1 MSGSSDYKIIPDP
14 EYGYL
19 RLEPMPSRE
28 EVARFYEEEFYAT
41 FKPQIQDS
49 SLEVQT
55 AQKEFFD
62 WRWSDILRVVRRYY
76 RDQEP
81 SELSLF
87 DLGCGFSQALIYF
100 RDQGFEVAGME
111 VAAEAVAYGREH
123 GIEVIQGEADSIPD
137 LGGRRYDVVLMLD
150 VLEHLR
156 RPARILT
163 AIREHLLSPRGLL
176 VLDVPNDFNQFQVA
190 ADETLGLDQWW
201 IVPPNHLNYFSPDSL
216 KSLVEKCGYQNHYR
230 ESSFPLEMFLLMGD
244 AYVGDPELGSL
255 CHSRR
260 VAFERSLRT
269 TGREED
275 LHRFYEALAEINLGR
290 QVVLF
295 CHPK

>member
-1 MSGSSDYKIIPDP
+1 MSRRIDYKIIPDP

-19 RLEPMPSRE
+19 RLDPIPSRE

-62 WRWSDILRVVRRYY
+62 WRWSDIMRVVRRYY
-76 RDQEP
+76 PGREP
-81 SELSLF
+81 EDLSLF

-100 RDQGFEVAGME
+100 RDQGFQVAGME
-111 VAAEAVAYGREH
+111 VAAEAVAHGREH
-123 GIEVIQGEADSIPD
+123 GIEVTQGLADSIPD
-137 LGGRRYDVVLMLD
+137 LDGRRYDVVLMLD

-156 RPARILT
+156 CPARALT
-163 AIREHLLSPRGLL
+163 AIRDHLLAPDGLL

-190 ADETLGLDQWW
+190 ADENLDLDKWW
-201 IVPPNHLNYFSPDSL
+201 IVPPNHINYFSPETLDQT
-216 KSLVEKCGYQNHYR
+216 VQKCGYQTFYL

-244 AYVGDPELGSL
+244 VYVGDPDLGSL
-255 CHSRR
+255 CHEKR
-260 VAFERSLRT
+260 VTFERSLRN

-275 LHRFYEALAEINLGR
+275 LHRFYEALAKINLGR

>member
-1 MSGSSDYKIIPDP
+1 MSHSTKYKIMADP
-14 EYGYL
+14 EYGCL
-19 RLEPMPSRE
+19 RIDPVPSRE

-62 WRWSDILRVVRRYY
+62 WRWSDILRVVRKYY
-76 RDQEP
+76 KGRDP
-81 SELSLF
+81 SDLALF

-100 RDQGFEVAGME
+100 KEQGFRVAGME
-111 VAAEAVAYGREH
+111 VAAEAVEYGRKH
-123 GIEVIQGEADSIPD
+123 GLNVVRGDVDKVPD
-137 LGGRRYDVVLMLD
+137 LDGQRYDVVLMLD

-156 RPARILT
+156 EPARALA
-163 AIREHLLSPRGLL
+163 AIREHLLTPKGLL
-176 VLDVPNDFNQFQVA
+176 VLDVPNDFNEFQVA
-190 ADETLGLDQWW
+190 ADEALDLGQWW
-201 IVPPNHLNYFSPDSL
+201 IVPPNHINYFSPDSL
-216 KSLVEKCGYQNHYR
+216 KKLVGQCGYETFYC

-244 AYVGDPELGSL
+244 SYVGDPKLGSL

-275 LHRFYEALAEINLGR
+275 LHRFYEALAGINLGR

-295 CHPK
+295 CHPQ